1 VEVRNRIEQVL
12 EPFHYAKSAVSE
24 VDGADVYFS
33 PGAYAKMKS
42 DPRAL
47 QAVIEAIQDTPG
59 VAHVYQ
65 AEEVDDRPA
74 TSDRIR
80 AAEAAGFF
88 KSRSGDLLIV
98 PRPYWIWDYSAPG
111 KPGRNG
117 GTSHG
122 TPNYYDQRV
131 PVILMGSGIRA
142 GKYYE
147 PVTPADIAPTL
158 ATLCGITLATQDGRT
173 LAEALEE
180 SQLTPA
186 PASSQPRS
194 TGNAHTSDR

>member
-1 VEVRNRIEQVL
+1 
-12 EPFHYAKSAVSE
+12 
-24 VDGADVYFS
+24 VYFT
-33 PGAYAKMKS
+33 PGTYTKVKS

-47 QAVIEAIQDTPG
+47 QAVIEAIQGTPG

-74 TSDRIR
+74 TRNPIR
-80 AAEAAGFF
+80 SAEAAGFF

-98 PRPYWIWDYSAPG
+98 PKPYWIWDYSAPG
-111 KPGRNG
+111 KPSRSG

-131 PVILMGSGIRA
+131 PVILMGSGVRR

-147 PVTPADIAPTL
+147 AATPADIAPTL
-158 ATLCGITLATQDGRT
+158 ATLCGITLATHDGRT
-173 LAEALEE
+173 LVEALEG
-180 SQLTPA
+180 SQFSQA
-186 PASSQPRS
+186 PSSSQMRS
-194 TGNAHTSDR
+194 TSDAHTSDR